1 MITIFTLFIIWG
13 FISYLRIKRICNQKE
28 EEFNPFEGSFID
40 YLGFLTGA
48 AISIISIVTFSVRY
62 LP

>member
-1 MITIFTLFIIWG
+1 MITIFILFTIWG
-13 FISYLRIKRICNQKE
+13 IISYLRIKKICKQKG

-40 YLGFLTGA
+40 YLGLLIGS
-48 AISIISIVTFSVRY
+48 AIFIISIVTFSVRY